1 MWIFKFFFLILL
13 DLICLAKYLI
23 NFKKYFFLAYGN
35 YLFLLFLIQ
44 SIAQSIQE
52 QQAAASLKRSES
64 RSSLISVSSATSQ
77 EVERINSGDTLHYE
91 HNRSRT
97 GNSPADLHGM
107 WYPPV
112 RRTLVTLSRLYR
124 CVERPIFQGL
134 SQEALTMCVQ
144 SISQAS
150 NTISTQSV
158 SVELYFVEDIS
169 WNY

>member
-1 MWIFKFFFLILL
+1 MIKLIFIL
-13 DLICLAKYLI
+13 KEI
-23 NFKKYFFLAYGN
+23 NS
-35 YLFLLFLIQ
+35 LFLFSSVQ

-52 QQAAASLKRSES
+52 QQAAASMKRSES
-64 RSSLISVSSATSQ
+64 RTSLVSLASATSQ
-77 EVERINSGDTLHYE
+77 EVERINSGDQMHYE

-150 NTISTQSV
+150 NSISIQSV
-158 SVELYFVEDIS
+158 SKFFFPL
-169 WNY
+169 